1 VLEIAKTSEKVW
13 KVSTNATISYCPIW
27 TVLHRII
34 SSMHARDA
42 IEDPWLV
49 NGIWAY
55 NKPYYVSAFCLIAYT
70 YLFTYSKLLAFLIFK
85 VGVFSTCNVTD
96 KWSWTSNG
104 SLQYK
109 QGMCLKPETG
119 GATPDNSVM
128 LVLDSA
134 CNEAQNFFEFSPSKY
149 HLVLNEND

>member
-1 VLEIAKTSEKVW
+1 
-13 KVSTNATISYCPIW
+13 
-27 TVLHRII
+27 
-34 SSMHARDA
+34 M
-42 IEDPWLV
+42 
-49 NGIWAY
+49 
-55 NKPYYVSAFCLIAYT
+55 
-70 YLFTYSKLLAFLIFK
+70 
-85 VGVFSTCNVTD
+85 TD
-96 KWSWTSNG
+96 KWSWTSKG

-134 CNEAQNFFEFSPSKY
+134 CNESQNFFEFSPSKY